1 MISKKLST
9 PGHYIGTN
17 VNYDRTH
24 VLLQTGDDTS
34 QTRIRLTI
42 AEVDK
47 LIIELENRKN
57 QLIYDRKPND

>member
-24 VLLQTGDDTS
+24 VLLQIGDDTS

-47 LIIELENRKN
+47 LLIELETRKN
-57 QLIYDRKPND
+57 QLIYDIKPK